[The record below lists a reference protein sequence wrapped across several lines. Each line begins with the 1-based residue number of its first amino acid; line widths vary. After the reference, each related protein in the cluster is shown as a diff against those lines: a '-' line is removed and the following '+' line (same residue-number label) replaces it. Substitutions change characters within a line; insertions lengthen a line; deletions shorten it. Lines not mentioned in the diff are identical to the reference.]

1 MTVLSIKDLNVSFAT
16 EAGDFHALKN
26 VAFDIP
32 EKTIVGIVGE
42 SGCGKSTLINSIL
55 GLLADNGRIDTGSIE
70 FEGQEL
76 TKLDKATMRDLRGP
90 RISAVF
96 QDPMGALN
104 PVLSVGEQMRNVQYR
119 DAAPNSKKDAR
130 SVEMLESVRIPDA
143 QHALSRYPH
152 EFSGG
157 MKQRIAIAMALMMR
171 PGLLIA
177 DEPTT
182 ALDATLE
189 VVMLELLKDL
199 QQQVGCSILFISH
212 HLGVIAELCDEVAV
226 MYAGQVVERG
236 TTAQVF
242 AKPSHDYTRRL
253 LECDPANQRER
264 TRRLPTMSDEPGTF
278 APQPVPPRP
287 ARSEGEVPLLQ
298 VRDAKVTFK
307 SGALF
312 NRRTTLGV
320 AGVSF
325 DLYPGET
332 IGLVGESGSGK
343 TTLARATNRL
353 QAISGGSIT
362 FEGKEVHELSARA
375 MHHLRRDMS
384 MMFQDPIGS
393 LSPRMKVGD
402 LVAEPFRIHRI
413 SNVNLKREVDRLLT
427 VVGLG
432 PEFAGRFP
440 HQLSGGQARRVG
452 VARAIALSPK
462 LIVADE
468 PTAGLDVSVQGGVLN
483 LLNDLREEMGLS
495 MIFITHNLNVV
506 RHVADR
512 IAVMYHGEF
521 VEIGDAEE
529 IFDSPSHDYT
539 KKLLSA
545 NLAGPGHRV

>member
-1 MTVLSIKDLNVSFAT
+1 MTVLSIRNLNVSFAT
-16 EAGDFHALKN
+16 ENGKFHALKDI
-26 VAFDIP
+26 AFDVP

-55 GLLADNGRIDTGSIE
+55 GLLADNGRIDGGSIA

-76 TKLDKATMRDLRGP
+76 TTLDKTAMRALRGP
-90 RISAVF
+90 RISCVF

-104 PVLSVGEQMRNVQYR
+104 PVLSVGLQMVNIQYR
-119 DAAPNSKKDAR
+119 SSQSKAEKEAR
-130 SVEMLESVRIPDA
+130 AVEMLDQVRIPDPKD
-143 QHALSRYPH
+143 ALDRFPH

-157 MKQRIAIAMALMMR
+157 MKQRIAIAMALLMR

-189 VVMLELLKDL
+189 VVTLELLKDL
-199 QQQVGCSILFISH
+199 QEQIGCSVLFISH

-226 MYAGQVVERG
+226 MYAGEVVERG
-236 TTAQVF
+236 STEEVF
-242 AKPSHDYTRRL
+242 ERPSHDYTRRL

-264 TRRLPTMSDEPGTF
+264 TRRLPTMSDEPGSF
-278 APQPVPPRP
+278 VPQPVPPLPERRP
-287 ARSEGEVPLLQ
+287 DEAPLLE
-298 VRDAKVTFK
+298 VRDAVVTFK
-307 SGALF
+307 TGSLF
-312 NRRTTLGV
+312 KRKVVSGV

-343 TTLARATNRL
+343 TTLARASARL
-353 QAISGGSIT
+353 QDISGGSIR
-362 FEGKEVHELSARA
+362 FEGQSVHDLGAVA
-375 MHHLRRDMS
+375 MQRLRRDIS
-384 MMFQDPIGS
+384 MMFQDPQGS
-393 LSPRMKVGD
+393 LSPRMTVFD
-402 LVAEPFRIHRI
+402 LVAEPFRIHDVT
-413 SNVNLKREVDRLLT
+413 NVDLKEETARLLSL
-427 VVGLG
+427 VGLG
-432 PEFAGRFP
+432 PEFSGRFP

-452 VARAIALSPK
+452 VARAIALGPK
-462 LIVADE
+462 LIIADE

-483 LLNDLREEMGLS
+483 LLNDLREELNLA

-512 IAVMYHGEF
+512 MMVMYHGEF
-521 VEIGDAEE
+521 VEFGDAED
-529 IFDSPSHDYT
+529 IFSAPQHPYT

-545 NLAGPGHRV
+545 NLAGPGRPQ